1 MRKTIHSG
9 SFILLLSTLL
19 LVIAACNKEMSATNG
34 TNTTG
39 NSTSSSTSS
48 TISVTTDSAGT
59 DSVYILQ
66 PCDRGYFRDSIAQT
80 ALPGAVSTYLTANYA
95 GYNFLK
101 GFVIKDS
108 AGTVGGYVVIISF
121 NGKPVGLLFDA
132 SGNFQRVLE
141 QRESGDIVGRGWHE
155 GGRFDD
161 RDGSHRDTI
170 ALSSLPSMISAY
182 MTSNYPADTLL
193 RTYLNRDSS
202 LLVISKDKGLFAT
215 LFSSSGAFVKR
226 VSLMPQITLVTPLV
240 IQNIVQDSLPAAGLS
255 LLSTIFPNYVFESA
269 VSFTANGQLQGYAVI
284 IDANNT
290 KYAVWLNASGNLVA
304 ILPVW

>member
-9 SFILLLSTLL
+9 RFILLSSTLL
-19 LVIAACNKEMSATNG
+19 LVIVACNKEMSATNS
-34 TNTTG
+34 TNTIANIT
-39 NSTSSSTSS
+39 SSTSN
-48 TISVTTDSAGT
+48 TIGVATDSAGT

-66 PCDRGYFRDSIAQT
+66 PCDRGYFRDSIAAS
-80 ALPGAVSTYLTANYA
+80 ALPGSVLTYLSTNYA
-95 GYNFLK
+95 GYSFQK

-108 AGTVGGYVVIISF
+108 SGTVGGYVVIISY

-141 QRESGDIVGRGWHE
+141 QRESGDIAGKGWHE
-155 GGRFDD
+155 GGRFCD

-170 ALSSLPSMISAY
+170 ALSSLPSAVSTY

-193 RTYLNRDSS
+193 RAYLNRDSS
-202 LLVISKDKGLFAT
+202 ILVVSKDNGLFAT
-215 LFSSSGAFVKR
+215 LFSSSGTFIKR
-226 VSLMPQITLVTPLV
+226 VSLLPNIAAVTPPE
-240 IQNIVQDSLPAAGLS
+240 IQNIAQDSLPVAGLGF
-255 LLSTIFPNYVFESA
+255 LSTTFPNYVFESA
-269 VSFTANGQLQGYAVI
+269 VSITLNGQLQGYAVV

-290 KYAVWLNASGNLVA
+290 KYAVWLDATGNLVA